1 MPSSHAMEPRTP
13 ERLEELAEQRRK
25 SDIESAR
32 WKAIFDG
39 VDERVIAPSMTAFAD
54 ELGRAGRWVDE
65 APATE
70 VRLSGSGIRNGGK
83 FTVPGSVEGETRKVR
98 INLEVFP
105 TTGER
110 FIVHLEV
117 GDKTERKTFD
127 VAGFESEEGREAADA
142 GLKTWLE
149 AQFDKLVRR
158 RVRF

>member
-1 MPSSHAMEPRTP
+1 MAISNAEPRTP

-32 WKAIFDG
+32 WKALFDG
-39 VDERVIAPSMTAFAD
+39 IDERVLSAAVGGFAD

-65 APATE
+65 PPKTE
-70 VRLSGSGIRNGGK
+70 VRLSGSGIRTGGR

-98 INLEVFP
+98 MNVELFP
-105 TTGER
+105 TPGEK

-117 GDKTERKTFD
+117 GDKTERKTFEA
-127 VAGFESEEGREAADA
+127 AGFESEDGQEAADA
-142 GLKTWLE
+142 GLRTWLE
-149 AQFDKLVRR
+149 SQFDKLVRK